1 MSTSHRIHEAGPKN
15 YGNPEQE
22 VSICERSARFDLDLY
37 GYPPDGDTAGPQ
49 QMSAGEAL
57 DMAAGIIYAVWCSY
71 PDRANEIVESMSFD
85 HIPDVW
91 NRIIRR
97 RQATS

>member
-49 QMSAGEAL
+49 QMSAGEARQGER
-57 DMAAGIIYAVWCSY
+57 DSGIDELRPHPRCLEQDHPKASSY
-71 PDRANEIVESMSFD
+71 VVTTNLLL
-85 HIPDVW
+85 
-91 NRIIRR
+91 
-97 RQATS
+97 T